1 MVRENKVKQ
10 KLKNGEAVIGTFVKT
25 VDPSVIEILGC
36 SGMEFFV
43 IDSEHV
49 SYNPETITDLV
60 RASDLTGIVPIV
72 RVREATAV
80 NIMQALD
87 TGALGY
93 HAPNV
98 DTPEQARIAV
108 DAGRYTPLG
117 NRGFAPT
124 HRAANYGMMDKQEY
138 IDKAN
143 KEILTIIHCE
153 TMESLGNLDE
163 ILKLEELDVVF
174 IGPMDLSQ
182 SLGRDVMGQ
191 RNHPKLLEAIDQ
203 IIEKVN
209 KAGKAVGTVADN
221 AQMAKELM
229 EKYPDLKMIAG
240 MNEYSSVGAARAV
253 KEAEAKDRIATVG
266 IDSSQEAVQL
276 MEQGVFKAFVVQKA
290 FKMGYLGVKET
301 ILHLEGKKE
310 EKNID
315 SGCEL
320 ITPEN
325 MYNSEMEKLL
335 FPFNTK
341 KNT

>member
-117 NRGFAPT
+117 NRGFAPSF
-124 HRAANYGMMDKQEY
+124 R
-138 IDKAN
+138 
-143 KEILTIIHCE
+143 
-153 TMESLGNLDE
+153 
-163 ILKLEELDVVF
+163 
-174 IGPMDLSQ
+174 
-182 SLGRDVMGQ
+182 
-191 RNHPKLLEAIDQ
+191 
-203 IIEKVN
+203 
-209 KAGKAVGTVADN
+209 
-221 AQMAKELM
+221 
-229 EKYPDLKMIAG
+229 
-240 MNEYSSVGAARAV
+240 YSSAIPYPIPFVPPVIMATLFSSFILYPLLILCVQINHSWIMVSGAWMSYSFL
-253 KEAEAKDRIATVG
+253 
-266 IDSSQEAVQL
+266 SSA
-276 MEQGVFKAFVVQKA
+276 
-290 FKMGYLGVKET
+290 
-301 ILHLEGKKE
+301 
-310 EKNID
+310 
-315 SGCEL
+315 S
-320 ITPEN
+320 
-325 MYNSEMEKLL
+325 SS
-335 FPFNTK
+335 
-341 KNT
+341 